1 MGTQVVKATLVRVM
15 NRTKYIASD
24 TILRQVEAEPT
35 EIPLIIIC
43 SRLVI
48 LNQMLTDKDKN
59 KSLPNLD

>member
-35 EIPLIIIC
+35 EIT
-43 SRLVI
+43 
-48 LNQMLTDKDKN
+48 TDYHLFEACHTESDAH
-59 KSLPNLD
+59 